1 MVAKGY
7 SNKEQ
12 TMDKTKTE
20 QSKELDDQV
29 EKFLKQGGEIKQLD
43 THESKMKN
51 YTLSNKFFAK
61 TNYHMFKKK

>member
-1 MVAKGY
+1 M
-7 SNKEQ
+7 S
-12 TMDKTKTE
+12 KTKTE

-43 THESKMKN
+43 THESKMEN

>member
-1 MVAKGY
+1 M
-7 SNKEQ
+7 N
-12 TMDKTKTE
+12 KTKDE
-20 QSKELDDQV
+20 ERKEIENQV

-61 TNYHMFKKK
+61 TNYHMFKKNEKI

>member
-43 THESKMKN
+43 THESKLRDI
-51 YTLSNKFFAK
+51 TLSNKFFAK
-61 TNYHMFKKK
+61 TNYYMFKKK

>member
-1 MVAKGY
+1 M
-7 SNKEQ
+7 S
-12 TMDKTKTE
+12 KTKTE

>member
-1 MVAKGY
+1 M
-7 SNKEQ
+7 S
-12 TMDKTKTE
+12 KTKTE

-61 TNYHMFKKK
+61 TNYHMFKKNEKI

>member
-1 MVAKGY
+1 M
-7 SNKEQ
+7 S
-12 TMDKTKTE
+12 KTKTE

-61 TNYHMFKKK
+61 TNYYMFKKK

>member
-1 MVAKGY
+1 VVAKGY
-7 SNKEQ
+7 SIKEQ
-12 TMDKTKTE
+12 TMSKTKTE

>member
-1 MVAKGY
+1 M
-7 SNKEQ
+7 S
-12 TMDKTKTE
+12 KTKTE

-29 EKFLKQGGEIKQLD
+29 EKFLKKGGEIKQLD